1 MFRFREVE
9 TPTAPSPPVL
19 VSGKWRLLQ
28 LCRRRF
34 CLWEVKTLSVLRRRL
49 YVFQFIGSVLDPA
62 CDSCVVLGSWFQV
75 VHSFVQSDEI
85 SIGSMKLSE
94 ALRYSE
100 FDVYSGFSSGDVS
113 RR

>member
-49 YVFQFIGSVLDPA
+49 
-62 CDSCVVLGSWFQV
+62 
-75 VHSFVQSDEI
+75 
-85 SIGSMKLSE
+85 
-94 ALRYSE
+94 
-100 FDVYSGFSSGDVS
+100 
-113 RR
+113 